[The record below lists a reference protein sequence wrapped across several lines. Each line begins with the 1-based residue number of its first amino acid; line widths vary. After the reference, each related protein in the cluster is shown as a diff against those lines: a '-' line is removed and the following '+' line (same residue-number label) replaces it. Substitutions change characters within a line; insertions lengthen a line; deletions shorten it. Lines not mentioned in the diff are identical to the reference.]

1 MPTHAEKKVLPYTP
15 EELFNLV
22 RDIEKYPEFLP
33 WCKELRIQKREP
45 KEREEVLLAD
55 MVVGFKIFRERF
67 SSRVIARPCL
77 EGMPYR
83 IDVMYL
89 DGPFKFLKNYW
100 VFNGIK
106 NGTEIDFFVNF
117 EFQNIIME
125 KVIGIVFTEAV
136 QKMVT
141 AFEDRARNVY
151 R

>member
-1 MPTHAEKKVLPYTP
+1 MPTHAEKRVLPYTP
-15 EELFNLV
+15 EDLFNLV

-33 WCKELRIQKREP
+33 WCKELRIQKREL
-45 KEREEVLLAD
+45 KGREEILSAD
-55 MVVGFKIFRERF
+55 MVVGFKLFRERF
-67 SSRVIARPCL
+67 SSRVIARPSL

-89 DGPFKFLKNYW
+89 DGPFKFLKNHW

-106 NGTEIDFFVNF
+106 NGTEIDFFINF

-125 KVIGIVFTEAV
+125 KVVGIVFTEAV
-136 QKMVT
+136 KKMVT

-151 R
+151 G